1 MATGDSANNF
11 AGSLLEVIEAEAI
24 LKFSEAS
31 VSVPLVKQKSE
42 PKADQITF
50 VAYNAG
56 TNQVTS
62 ADVFAT
68 AEGTVTPSTAL
79 DSEKKTITLDMY
91 SVMLPIYD
99 EAKLS
104 NADDVYANAGA
115 LAGNAMAS
123 KLDALVNANMAN
135 FSNTVGGAT
144 ETIDVDDLFQC
155 LAHLK
160 QNSAPGQPNAVL
172 EPRQIW
178 GTYGIHNDLITQAQF
193 AGSGVQDEGARNGF
207 VSRIAGIA
215 IHSSPEFTPIV
226 SSGTVSSVKGG
237 VFVEDAIGFG
247 YAGEMMRVEEY
258 REGSYL
264 RSNIVVSSF
273 CGSTEII
280 DGYGV
285 LMQSQITA

>member
-1 MATGDSANNF
+1 MATGDSGNY

-62 ADVFAT
+62 ADVDAT
-68 AEGTVTPSTAL
+68 DEGDVTPSTAL
-79 DSEKKTITLDMY
+79 DSQKKTITLDMY

-99 EAKLS
+99 EARLS

-123 KLDALVNANMAN
+123 KLDNLVNLNYAN

-155 LAHLK
+155 LANLK

>member
-62 ADVFAT
+62 EDVDAT
-68 AEGTVTPSTAL
+68 DEGTVTPSTAL

-99 EAKLS
+99 EARLS

-115 LAGNAMAS
+115 LAGNAMAG
-123 KLDALVNANMAN
+123 KLDNLVNANMAN
-135 FSNTVGGAT
+135 FSNVVGGAT

-226 SSGTVSSVKGG
+226 STGTVSSVKGG

-258 REGSYL
+258 REGSFL

>member
-1 MATGDSANNF
+1 MATGDTGNY
-11 AGSLLEVIEAEAI
+11 AGGLLEVIEAEAI

-42 PKADQITF
+42 AKADQITF
-50 VAYNAG
+50 MAYNAG
-56 TNQVTS
+56 S
-62 ADVFAT
+62 AVVNSTDVVNT

-104 NADDVYANAGA
+104 NADDLYANAGA

-123 KLDALVNANMAN
+123 KLDFLVNANMAN
-135 FSNTVGGAT
+135 FSNVVGSAST
-144 ETIDVDDLFQC
+144 TIDVDDLFQC

-172 EPRQIW
+172 DPRQIW

-193 AGSGVQDEGARNGF
+193 AGSGIQDEGARSGF
-207 VSRIAGIA
+207 VSRIAGIG
-215 IHSSPEFTPIV
+215 IHSSPEFTAPV
-226 SSGTVSSVKGG
+226 SSGSVSSVKGG
-237 VFVEDAIGFG
+237 VFVQDAIGFG
-247 YAGEMMRVEEY
+247 YAGEMMRIEEY
-258 REGSYL
+258 REGSFL

-285 LMQSQITA
+285 EMISQITA

>member
-1 MATGDSANNF
+1 MATGDSGNY

-56 TNQVTS
+56 SAQVTS
-62 ADVFAT
+62 ADVDAT
-68 AEGTVTPSTAL
+68 AEGTVTPSTEL

-99 EAKLS
+99 EARLS

-115 LAGNAMAS
+115 LAGNAMAG
-123 KLDALVNANMAN
+123 KLDNLVNLNYAN
-135 FSNTVGGAT
+135 FSNVVGGAT
-144 ETIDVDDLFQC
+144 DTIDVDDLFQC

-226 SSGTVSSVKGG
+226 STGTVSSVKGG

>member
-31 VSVPLVKQKSE
+31 VSVPLVSQKSE

-56 TNQVTS
+56 TNTVTS
-62 ADVFAT
+62 ADVANT

-123 KLDALVNANMAN
+123 KLDNLVNLNYAN
-135 FSNTVGGAT
+135 FSNAVGGAS
-144 ETIDVDDLFQC
+144 ETIDVDDLFEC
-155 LAHLK
+155 LSYLK

-193 AGSGVQDEGARNGF
+193 AGSGIQDEGARNGF
-207 VSRIAGIA
+207 VSR
-215 IHSSPEFTPIV
+215 
-226 SSGTVSSVKGG
+226 K
-237 VFVEDAIGFG
+237 IGR
-247 YAGEMMRVEEY
+247 AHV
-258 REGSYL
+258 
-264 RSNIVVSSF
+264 
-273 CGSTEII
+273 
-280 DGYGV
+280 
-285 LMQSQITA
+285 

>member
-1 MATGDSANNF
+1 MATGDTGNY
-11 AGSLLEVIEAEAI
+11 AGGLLEVVEAEAI
-24 LKFSEAS
+24 LKFSEAN
-31 VSVPLVKQKSE
+31 VTTPLVKVKAE

-50 VAYNAG
+50 MAYNAG
-56 TNQVTS
+56 SNVVTS
-62 ADVFAT
+62 ADVANT

-79 DSEKKTITLDMY
+79 DSEKKTITLDMH

-115 LAGNAMAS
+115 LAGNAMSAKIDS
-123 KLDALVNANMAN
+123 IINALYDG
-135 FSNTVGGAT
+135 FSNAVGGAGV
-144 ETIDVDDLFQC
+144 TIDVDDLFQC

-172 EPRQIW
+172 DPRQIW

-193 AGSGVQDEGARNGF
+193 AGSGVQDEGARSGF
-207 VSRIAGIA
+207 VSRIAGIG
-215 IHSSPEFTPIV
+215 IHSSPEFTV
-226 SSGTVSSVKGG
+226 ASTAVKGG
-237 VFVEDAIGFG
+237 VFVPEALGFG
-247 YAGEMMRVEEY
+247 YAGEMMRIEEY
-258 REGSYL
+258 REGNYL

-273 CGSTEII
+273 CGATEII

-285 LMQSQITA
+285 EMHSKVTA

>member
-1 MATGDSANNF
+1 MATGDSGNY

-62 ADVFAT
+62 ADVDAT
-68 AEGTVTPSTAL
+68 DEGDVTPSTAL
-79 DSEKKTITLDMY
+79 DSQKKTITLDMY

-99 EAKLS
+99 EARLS

-123 KLDALVNANMAN
+123 KLDNLVNLNYAN

-144 ETIDVDDLFQC
+144 ETIDVDALFQC
-155 LAHLK
+155 LANLK

>member
-1 MATGDSANNF
+1 MATGDSGNY
-11 AGSLLEVIEAEAI
+11 AGGLLEVVEAEAI
-24 LKFSEAS
+24 LKFSEAN
-31 VSVPLVKQKSE
+31 VTTPLVKVKAE

-50 VAYNAG
+50 MAYNAG
-56 TNQVTS
+56 SNVVTS
-62 ADVFAT
+62 ADVANT

-79 DSEKKTITLDMY
+79 DSEKKTITLDMH

-115 LAGNAMAS
+115 LAGNAMSAKIDS
-123 KLDALVNANMAN
+123 IINALYDG
-135 FSNTVGGAT
+135 FSNAVGGAGV
-144 ETIDVDDLFQC
+144 TIDVDDLFQC

-172 EPRQIW
+172 DPRQIW

-193 AGSGVQDEGARNGF
+193 AGSGVQDEGARSGF
-207 VSRIAGIA
+207 VSRIAGIG
-215 IHSSPEFTPIV
+215 IHSSPEFTV
-226 SSGTVSSVKGG
+226 ASTAVKGG
-237 VFVEDAIGFG
+237 VFVPEALGFG
-247 YAGEMMRVEEY
+247 YAGEMMRIEEY
-258 REGSYL
+258 REGNYL

-273 CGSTEII
+273 CGATEII

-285 LMQSQITA
+285 EMHSKVTA

>member
-1 MATGDSANNF
+1 MATGDSANL
-11 AGSLLEVIEAEAI
+11 AGSLIEVIEAEAI

-56 TNQVTS
+56 TNVVTS
-62 ADVFAT
+62 ADVVAT

-99 EAKLS
+99 EARLS
-104 NADDVYANAGA
+104 NADDVYASAGA

-144 ETIDVDDLFQC
+144 DTIDVDDLFQC

-215 IHSSPEFTPIV
+215 MHSSPEFTAV
-226 SSGTVSSVKGG
+226 AGSGTASSIKGG
-237 VFVEDAIGFG
+237 VFVQDAIGFG

-258 REGSYL
+258 REGSFL

>member
-1 MATGDSANNF
+1 MATGDSGNY

-62 ADVFAT
+62 ADVDAT
-68 AEGTVTPSTAL
+68 DEGDVTPSTAL
-79 DSEKKTITLDMY
+79 DSQKKTITLDMY

-99 EAKLS
+99 EARLS

-115 LAGNAMAS
+115 LAGNAMAG
-123 KLDALVNANMAN
+123 KLDNLVNLNYAN

-144 ETIDVDDLFQC
+144 DTIDVDDLFQC

-258 REGSYL
+258 REGSFL

>member
-62 ADVFAT
+62 EDVDAT
-68 AEGTVTPSTAL
+68 DEGTVTPSTAL
-79 DSEKKTITLDMY
+79 DSQKKTITLDMY

-99 EAKLS
+99 EARLS

-115 LAGNAMAS
+115 LAGNAMAG
-123 KLDALVNANMAN
+123 KLDNLVNANMAN
-135 FSNTVGGAT
+135 FSNVVGGAT

-226 SSGTVSSVKGG
+226 STGTVSSVKGG

>member
-62 ADVFAT
+62 EDVDAT
-68 AEGTVTPSTAL
+68 DEGTVTPSTAL

-99 EAKLS
+99 EARLS

-115 LAGNAMAS
+115 LAGNAMAG
-123 KLDALVNANMAN
+123 KLDNLVNANMAN
-135 FSNTVGGAT
+135 FSNVVGGAT

-226 SSGTVSSVKGG
+226 STGTVSSVKGG

>member
-1 MATGDSANNF
+1 
-11 AGSLLEVIEAEAI
+11 
-24 LKFSEAS
+24 
-31 VSVPLVKQKSE
+31 
-42 PKADQITF
+42 
-50 VAYNAG
+50 
-56 TNQVTS
+56 
-62 ADVFAT
+62 
-68 AEGTVTPSTAL
+68 
-79 DSEKKTITLDMY
+79 
-91 SVMLPIYD
+91 
-99 EAKLS
+99 
-104 NADDVYANAGA
+104 
-115 LAGNAMAS
+115 MAS

-144 ETIDVDDLFQC
+144 DTIDVDDLFQC

-193 AGSGVQDEGARNGF
+193 AGSGIQDEGARNGF
-207 VSRIAGIA
+207 VSKIAGIA
-215 IHSSPEFTPIV
+215 IHSSPEFTATV
-226 SSGTVSSVKGG
+226 SSGSVSSVKGG
-237 VFVEDAIGFG
+237 VFVQDAIGFG

-258 REGSYL
+258 REGSFL

-285 LMQSQITA
+285 EMISQITA

>member
-1 MATGDSANNF
+1 MATGDSANL
-11 AGSLLEVIEAEAI
+11 AGSLIEVIEAEAI

-56 TNQVTS
+56 SNVVTS
-62 ADVFAT
+62 ADVVAT
-68 AEGTVTPSTAL
+68 DEGTVTPSTAL

-99 EAKLS
+99 EARLS
-104 NADDVYANAGA
+104 NADDVYASAGA

-144 ETIDVDDLFQC
+144 DTIDVDDLFQC

-215 IHSSPEFTPIV
+215 MHSSPEFTAV
-226 SSGTVSSVKGG
+226 AGSGTASSIKGG
-237 VFVEDAIGFG
+237 VFVQDAIGFG

-258 REGSYL
+258 REGSFL

>member
-62 ADVFAT
+62 ADVDAT
-68 AEGTVTPSTAL
+68 DEGDVTPSTAL
-79 DSEKKTITLDMY
+79 DSQKKTITLDMY

-99 EAKLS
+99 EARLS

-123 KLDALVNANMAN
+123 KLDNLVNLNYSN

-144 ETIDVDDLFQC
+144 DTIDVDDLFQC

-193 AGSGVQDEGARNGF
+193 AGSGVQDEGARSGF
-207 VSRIAGIA
+207 VSRIAGIG
-215 IHSSPEFTPIV
+215 IHSSPEFTAV
-226 SSGTVSSVKGG
+226 AGSGTASSIKGG

>member
-1 MATGDSANNF
+1 MATGDSGNY

-56 TNQVTS
+56 SNQVTS
-62 ADVFAT
+62 ADVANT
-68 AEGTVTPSTAL
+68 GEGTVTPSTAL

-123 KLDALVNANMAN
+123 KLDSLVNALYDG
-135 FSNTVGGAT
+135 FSNAVGANNSALTV
-144 ETIDVDDLFQC
+144 DNLFDA
-155 LAHLK
+155 LSSLK
-160 QNSAPGQPNAVL
+160 QNSAPGQPHAVL

-193 AGSGVQDEGARNGF
+193 AGSGVQDEGARSGF
-207 VSRIAGIA
+207 VSRIAGIG
-215 IHSSPEFTPIV
+215 IHSSPEFTAV
-226 SSGTVSSVKGG
+226 AGSGTASSIKGG

-258 REGSYL
+258 REGSFL

-273 CGSTEII
+273 CGAAEII

-285 LMQSQITA
+285 EVLSQIIA

>member
-1 MATGDSANNF
+1 MATGDTGNY
-11 AGSLLEVIEAEAI
+11 AGGLLEVVEAEAI
-24 LKFSEAS
+24 LKFSEAN
-31 VSVPLVKQKSE
+31 VTTPLVKVKGE

-50 VAYNAG
+50 MAYNAG
-56 TNQVTS
+56 SNTVTS
-62 ADVFAT
+62 ADVANT

-79 DSEKKTITLDMY
+79 DSEKKTITLDMH

-115 LAGNAMAS
+115 LAGNAMSAKIDS
-123 KLDALVNANMAN
+123 IINLLYDG
-135 FSNTVGGAT
+135 FSNAVGSAST
-144 ETIDVDDLFQC
+144 TIDVDDLFQC
-155 LAHLK
+155 LSHLK

-172 EPRQIW
+172 DPRQIW

-193 AGSGVQDEGARNGF
+193 AGSGVQDEGARSGF
-207 VSRIAGIA
+207 VSRIAGIG
-215 IHSSPEFTPIV
+215 IHSSPEFTV
-226 SSGTVSSVKGG
+226 ASNAVKGG
-237 VFVEDAIGFG
+237 VFVPEALGFG

-258 REGSYL
+258 REGSFL

-273 CGSTEII
+273 CGATEII

-285 LMQSQITA
+285 EMHSQVQAS

>member
-1 MATGDSANNF
+1 MATGDTSNY
-11 AGSLLEVIEAEAI
+11 AGGLLEVIEAEAI

-42 PKADQITF
+42 AKADQITF
-50 VAYNAG
+50 MAYNAG
-56 TNQVTS
+56 SNVVTS
-62 ADVFAT
+62 DDVVNT

-99 EAKLS
+99 EARLS
-104 NADDVYANAGA
+104 NADDVYASAGA

-123 KLDALVNANMAN
+123 KLDFLVNANMAN
-135 FSNTVGGAT
+135 FSNTVGSAST
-144 ETIDVDDLFQC
+144 TIDVDDLFQC

-172 EPRQIW
+172 DPRQIW

-193 AGSGVQDEGARNGF
+193 AGSGIQDEGARSGF
-207 VSRIAGIA
+207 VSRIAGIG
-215 IHSSPEFTPIV
+215 IHSSPEFAVASTA
-226 SSGTVSSVKGG
+226 VKGG
-237 VFVEDAIGFG
+237 VFVQDAIGFG

-258 REGSYL
+258 REGSFL

-285 LMQSQITA
+285 LMHSKVTA

>member
-1 MATGDSANNF
+1 MATGDTGNY
-11 AGSLLEVIEAEAI
+11 AGGLLEVVEAEAI
-24 LKFSEAS
+24 LKFSEAN
-31 VSVPLVKQKSE
+31 VTTPLVKVKAE

-50 VAYNAG
+50 MAYNAG
-56 TNQVTS
+56 SNVVTS
-62 ADVFAT
+62 ADVANT

-79 DSEKKTITLDMY
+79 DSEKKTITLDMQ

-115 LAGNAMAS
+115 LAGNAMSAKIDS
-123 KLDALVNANMAN
+123 IINALYDG
-135 FSNTVGGAT
+135 FSNAVGGAGV
-144 ETIDVDDLFQC
+144 TIDVDDLFQC

-172 EPRQIW
+172 DPRQIW

-193 AGSGVQDEGARNGF
+193 AGSGVQDEGARSGF
-207 VSRIAGIA
+207 VSRIAGIG
-215 IHSSPEFTPIV
+215 IHSPTEFTV
-226 SSGTVSSVKGG
+226 ASTAVKGG
-237 VFVEDAIGFG
+237 VFVPEALGFG
-247 YAGEMMRVEEY
+247 YAGEMMRIEEY
-258 REGSYL
+258 REGNYL

-273 CGSTEII
+273 CGATEII

-285 LMQSQITA
+285 EMHSKVTA

>member
-1 MATGDSANNF
+1 MATGDSANL
-11 AGSLLEVIEAEAI
+11 AGSLIEVIEAEAI

-56 TNQVTS
+56 TNVVTS
-62 ADVFAT
+62 EDVVAT
-68 AEGTVTPSTAL
+68 DEGTVTPSTAL
-79 DSEKKTITLDMY
+79 DSQKKTITLDMY

-99 EAKLS
+99 EARLS
-104 NADDVYANAGA
+104 NADDVYASAGA

-144 ETIDVDDLFQC
+144 DTIDVDDLFQC

-215 IHSSPEFTPIV
+215 MHSSPEFTAV
-226 SSGTVSSVKGG
+226 AGSGTASSIKGG
-237 VFVEDAIGFG
+237 VFVQDAIGFG

-258 REGSYL
+258 REGSFL

>member
-1 MATGDSANNF
+1 MATGDSGNY

-56 TNQVTS
+56 SAKVTS
-62 ADVFAT
+62 ADVANT
-68 AEGTVTPSTAL
+68 AEGTVTPSTEL

-99 EAKLS
+99 EARLS

-123 KLDALVNANMAN
+123 KLDALVNANYAN

-144 ETIDVDDLFQC
+144 DTIDVDDLFQC

-193 AGSGVQDEGARNGF
+193 AGSGVQDEGARSGF
-207 VSRIAGIA
+207 VSRIAGIG

-258 REGSYL
+258 REGSFL

-285 LMQSQITA
+285 LMESQITA

>member
-1 MATGDSANNF
+1 MATGDSANY
-11 AGSLLEVIEAEAI
+11 AGGLLEVIEAEAI

-50 VAYNAG
+50 MAYNAG
-56 TNQVTS
+56 SNKVTS
-62 ADVFAT
+62 ADVDAT

-104 NADDVYANAGA
+104 NADDVYASAGA

-123 KLDALVNANMAN
+123 KLDNLVNANYDN
-135 FSNTVGGAT
+135 FSNAVGGAT
-144 ETIDVDDLFQC
+144 TTINVDHLFQC

-178 GTYGIHNDLITQAQF
+178 GTYGIHNDLITHAQF
-193 AGSGVQDEGARNGF
+193 AGSGVQDEGARGGF
-207 VSRIAGIA
+207 VSKIAGIA
-215 IHSSPEFTPIV
+215 IHSSPEFTATV

-237 VFVEDAIGFG
+237 VFVQDAIGFG

-258 REGSYL
+258 REGSFL

-285 LMQSQITA
+285 EMISQITA

>member
-1 MATGDSANNF
+1 MATGDSGNY

-62 ADVFAT
+62 ADVDAT
-68 AEGTVTPSTAL
+68 DEGDVTPSTAL
-79 DSEKKTITLDMY
+79 DSQKKTITLDMY

-115 LAGNAMAS
+115 LAGNAMAG
-123 KLDALVNANMAN
+123 KLDNLVNLNYAN

-144 ETIDVDDLFQC
+144 DTIDVDDLFQC

>member
-1 MATGDSANNF
+1 MATGDTGNY
-11 AGSLLEVIEAEAI
+11 AGGLLEVVEAEAI
-24 LKFSEAS
+24 LKFSEAN
-31 VSVPLVKQKSE
+31 VTTPLVKVKAE

-50 VAYNAG
+50 MAYNAG
-56 TNQVTS
+56 SNVVTS
-62 ADVFAT
+62 ADVANT

-79 DSEKKTITLDMY
+79 DSEKKTITLDMQ

-115 LAGNAMAS
+115 LAGNAMSAKIDS
-123 KLDALVNANMAN
+123 IINALYDG
-135 FSNTVGGAT
+135 FSNAVGGAGV
-144 ETIDVDDLFQC
+144 TIDVDDLFQC

-172 EPRQIW
+172 DPRQIW

-193 AGSGVQDEGARNGF
+193 AGSGVQDEGARSGF

-215 IHSSPEFTPIV
+215 IHSSPEFTV
-226 SSGTVSSVKGG
+226 ASTAVKGG
-237 VFVEDAIGFG
+237 VFVPEALGFG
-247 YAGEMMRVEEY
+247 YAGEMMRIEEY
-258 REGSYL
+258 REGNYL

-273 CGSTEII
+273 CGATEII

-285 LMQSQITA
+285 EMHSKVTA

>member
-62 ADVFAT
+62 EDVDAT
-68 AEGTVTPSTAL
+68 DEGTVTPSTAL
-79 DSEKKTITLDMY
+79 DSQKKTITLDMY

-99 EAKLS
+99 EARLS

-115 LAGNAMAS
+115 LAGNAMAG
-123 KLDALVNANMAN
+123 KLDNLVNANMAN
-135 FSNTVGGAT
+135 FSNVVGGAT

-226 SSGTVSSVKGG
+226 STGTVSSVKGG

-258 REGSYL
+258 REGSFL

>member
-56 TNQVTS
+56 TNKVTS
-62 ADVFAT
+62 ADVANT

-104 NADDVYANAGA
+104 NADDVYASAGA

-123 KLDALVNANMAN
+123 KLDAQIAAK
-135 FSNTVGGAT
+135 
-144 ETIDVDDLFQC
+144 DLD
-155 LAHLK
+155 
-160 QNSAPGQPNAVL
+160 
-172 EPRQIW
+172 I
-178 GTYGIHNDLITQAQF
+178 NDLEAIARVVLKGKSNISLMTSSELKRDMIIW
-193 AGSGVQDEGARNGF
+193 AGNNPEEFMDLLNDENLKLRNLAVRAVEMGILHVKSDNRTVVWGDKKSQKVIVVPYGENVYSGLALFFKTDEGL
-207 VSRIAGIA
+207 
-215 IHSSPEFTPIV
+215 
-226 SSGTVSSVKGG
+226 
-237 VFVEDAIGFG
+237 D
-247 YAGEMMRVEEY
+247 
-258 REGSYL
+258 
-264 RSNIVVSSF
+264 
-273 CGSTEII
+273 
-280 DGYGV
+280 V
-285 LMQSQITA
+285 LQKITNSL

>member
-62 ADVFAT
+62 EDVDAT
-68 AEGTVTPSTAL
+68 DEGTVTPSTAL

-99 EAKLS
+99 EARLS

-123 KLDALVNANMAN
+123 KLDNLVNLNYAN
-135 FSNTVGGAT
+135 FSNVVGGAT
-144 ETIDVDDLFQC
+144 DTIDVDDLFQC

-226 SSGTVSSVKGG
+226 STGTVSSVKGG

>member
-1 MATGDSANNF
+1 MATGDSGNY
-11 AGSLLEVIEAEAI
+11 AGGLLEVVEAEAI
-24 LKFSEAS
+24 LKFSEAN
-31 VSVPLVKQKSE
+31 VTTPLVKVKAE

-50 VAYNAG
+50 MAYNAG
-56 TNQVTS
+56 SNTVTS
-62 ADVFAT
+62 ADVANT

-79 DSEKKTITLDMY
+79 DSEKKTITLDMH

-115 LAGNAMAS
+115 LAGNAMSAKIDS
-123 KLDALVNANMAN
+123 IINALYDG
-135 FSNTVGGAT
+135 FSNAVGGAGV
-144 ETIDVDDLFQC
+144 TIDVDDLFQC

-172 EPRQIW
+172 DPRQIW

-193 AGSGVQDEGARNGF
+193 AGSGVQDEGARSGF
-207 VSRIAGIA
+207 VSRIAGIG
-215 IHSSPEFTPIV
+215 IHSSPEFTV
-226 SSGTVSSVKGG
+226 ASTAVKGG
-237 VFVEDAIGFG
+237 VFVPEALGFG

-258 REGSYL
+258 REGNYL

-273 CGSTEII
+273 CGATEII

-285 LMQSQITA
+285 EMHSKVTA